1 MKTLMVAC
9 ELKRFH
15 KTNKAG
21 NIIFK
26 VFKAYSA
33 KLLTE

>member
-1 MKTLMVAC
+1 MDAS

-21 NIIFK
+21 NIILK
-26 VFKAYSA
+26 VRKAYSV